1 MSRCSCGSVTPM
13 LTASTAPS
21 TVSALPESA
30 PSIAFSYEPVEYRG
44 VPRLGRGAPSVWG
57 LEERPGC
64 AGALRTLGGVEER
77 PGCAGAL
84 RTLGGLGGH
93 FGAPHLMGRPVGL
106 DVAAPSTRPQL
117 EARVEAL
124 DGGLEVLLDVA
135 HVHRDLVQ

>member
-13 LTASTAPS
+13 LAASMAPS
-21 TVSALPESA
+21 TVSAVP
-30 PSIAFSYEPVEYRG
+30 EYRG
-44 VPRLGRGAPSVWG
+44 VRRLGRGAPNVWG
-57 LEERPGC
+57 L
-64 AGALRTLGGVEER
+64 EER

-106 DVAAPSTRPQL
+106 DVAAPPTRPQL

-135 HVHRDLVQ
+135 